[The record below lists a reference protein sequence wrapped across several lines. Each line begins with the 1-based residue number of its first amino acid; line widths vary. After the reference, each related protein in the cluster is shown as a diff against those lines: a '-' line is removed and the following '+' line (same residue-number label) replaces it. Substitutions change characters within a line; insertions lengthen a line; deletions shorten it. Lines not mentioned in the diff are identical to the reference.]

1 MTVDPLPGSG
11 EPSSAPTIPASPG
24 PSSDSIPSAEMVDD
38 DTASVSS
45 DSSVDLSYFEEVD
58 RRQEDPME
66 EQKLVL
72 DSIDMWRREEDT
84 VHRVVEASFESL
96 RKERKKLNDVEAS
109 GSREGGA
116 DDDDTTE
123 AKTPPPTK

>member
-1 MTVDPLPGSG
+1 
-11 EPSSAPTIPASPG
+11 
-24 PSSDSIPSAEMVDD
+24 
-38 DTASVSS
+38 
-45 DSSVDLSYFEEVD
+45 
-58 RRQEDPME
+58 ME

-72 DSIDMWRREEDT
+72 DSIDTWRREEDT

-96 RKERKKLNDVEAS
+96 RKEREKLNDAEAS
-109 GSREGGA
+109 GTREGGA